1 MQTLKEIK
9 NDLIGNDKKA
19 YFDKGLIETIVP
31 FVLPSTDPLVLYECI
46 AILNSFTISFASAI
60 DVFKIY

>member
-1 MQTLKEIK
+1 MVIEFKDLTPSIQSLQTLKEIK

-31 FVLPSTDPLVLYECI
+31 FV
-46 AILNSFTISFASAI
+46 
-60 DVFKIY
+60 